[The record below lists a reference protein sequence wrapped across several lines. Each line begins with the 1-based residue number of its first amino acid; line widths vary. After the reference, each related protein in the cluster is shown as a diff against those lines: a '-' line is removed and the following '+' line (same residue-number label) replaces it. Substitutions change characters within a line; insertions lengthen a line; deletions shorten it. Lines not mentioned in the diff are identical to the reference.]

1 MTETKY
7 NGWTNR
13 SSWLVCLHLTN
24 EQETDREA
32 RELVRTAYT
41 DDLHDIEA
49 RFPASMDNESPA
61 RSYAADILRD
71 WVWNLIDEQD
81 LSPLVSDLVHTALW
95 QVNWREIADA
105 FLDE

>member
-13 SSWLVCLHLTN
+13 SSWVVNLHLTN
-24 EQETDREA
+24 DQVTDREA
-32 RELVRTAYT
+32 RELVQAAFSE
-41 DDLHDIEA
+41 DMHDIAE
-49 RFPASMDNESPA
+49 RFPASMDNEYAA

-71 WVWNLIDEQD
+71 WVTDLVDEQD

-95 QVNWREIADA
+95 QANWREIADA